1 MLKARIMPTGGDSA
15 PTIKD
20 VVQLCAVLTVIIVL
34 AMAIVLGFTRM
45 LLVAN
50 MPPQTIQVASAEV
63 KRSTSEHK
71 TLSTQETLC
80 RDKKPLSKGVSPEDF
95 KWA

>member
-45 LLVAN
+45 ILVAN
-50 MPPQTIQVASAEV
+50 MPPQPIQVVSAEV
-63 KRSTSEHK
+63 KRSSTEPK
-71 TLSTQETLC
+71 TLTTKETLC
-80 RDKKPLSKGVSPEDF
+80 RDKKSLNKGVSPEDF